1 VVVCPNC
8 SNCLTIA
15 VSAGTGEYP
24 EGVNAFQCRT
34 CPYQFVLDKEYYE
47 HTYMKKKQRDDVMG
61 EDESSLPINDGKLG
75 RYPTSRELWLMCSQ
89 VPGGCPGCQSKK
101 AYFYQLQTRSADEPP
116 TSFYKC
122 VACGKQWR
130 EY

>member
-1 VVVCPNC
+1 
-8 SNCLTIA
+8 
-15 VSAGTGEYP
+15 
-24 EGVNAFQCRT
+24 
-34 CPYQFVLDKEYYE
+34 
-47 HTYMKKKQRDDVMG
+47 MKKKQREDVMG
-61 EDESSLPINDGKLG
+61 EEESNLPVNDGKLG
-75 RYPTSRELWLMCSQ
+75 LYPRCRKPLLTCHIT

-122 VACGKQWR
+122 VACAKQWR

>member
-1 VVVCPNC
+1 
-8 SNCLTIA
+8 
-15 VSAGTGEYP
+15 
-24 EGVNAFQCRT
+24 
-34 CPYQFVLDKEYYE
+34 
-47 HTYMKKKQRDDVMG
+47 MKKKQMDDVMG
-61 EDESSLPINDGKLG
+61 EDESSLPINDGVHAL
-75 RYPTSRELWLMCSQ
+75 TSVTDRKVADSCAT